1 MINKKMPGM
10 LWTTLATIAGIYIVI
25 CILLFIFQR
34 FLIYF
39 PDKQIILTPD
49 QYGLAYEDV
58 FLESDDGIKIHGWLI
73 KAEAARGVLLFCHGN
88 AGNISHR
95 FESIRF
101 FNRLSLDVLIF
112 DYRGFGKSEGSPD
125 EKGTYLDAA
134 AAWKYLIETKG
145 YHPDQ
150 IIIFG
155 RSLGSG
161 IAAWLASE
169 KHSKTVILESSFTS
183 LPDLGA
189 KVYPFFPVRL
199 LSRYKY
205 DTLKNLQQI
214 TCPILFIH
222 SKNDEIIPYS
232 LGYKNFHLAPEPK
245 TFLEISG
252 SHNDGFLTS
261 GKIYENGIRGFLQK
275 YFWEEHF

>member
-10 LWTTLATIAGIYIVI
+10 FWTIFATIAGIYITI
-25 CILLFIFQR
+25 CILLFLFQR

-39 PDKQIILTPD
+39 PDKKIILTPD

-58 FLESDDGIKIHGWLI
+58 FLETNDRIKIHGWLI
-73 KAEAARGVLLFCHGN
+73 KAESARGVLLFCHGN

-95 FESIRF
+95 IESIQF
-101 FNRLSLDVLIF
+101 FNQLSLDVLIF

-125 EKGTYLDAA
+125 EQGTYLDAA
-134 AAWKYLIETKG
+134 AAWNYLIETKG

-161 IAAWLASE
+161 IAAWLAGE

-189 KVYPFFPVRL
+189 KVYPLFPVRL

-205 DTLKNLQQI
+205 DTLKNLQHI
-214 TCPILFIH
+214 TCPILFVH

-232 LGYKNFHLAPEPK
+232 LGYENFQNAAEPK
-245 TFLEISG
+245 KFLEIHG
-252 SHNDGFLTS
+252 SHNDGFLAS
-261 GKIYENGIRGFLQK
+261 GKIYENGIQEFLSK
-275 YFWEEHF
+275 YFWE